1 LGNGVTLP
9 IGGKNVAT
17 ALIQAGQIVKP
28 GDGTSV
34 AKPLDNIG
42 IRTIPHCAS
51 FAGRHICTVNIP
63 G

>member
-1 LGNGVTLP
+1 M
-9 IGGKNVAT
+9 AT

-28 GDGTSV
+28 GDGTFV